1 MGSLQP
7 PFLTS
12 TDSFFSED
20 LADPETGSSSST
32 EVTGGEEISTL
43 NISDPDIDTE
53 DALEWDVLQDVIDRS
68 KKVPRLVFT
77 NLVKKKLTD
86 FEEMVSQLTWA
97 FSLKMIHRAIGN
109 KKHINQIHKDI

>member
-1 MGSLQP
+1 MVLLGQFAASI
-7 PFLTS
+7 FNV
-12 TDSFFSED
+12 DSHGEISED

-68 KKVPRLVFT
+68 KKVPRFVQFT
-77 NLVKKKLTD
+77 IFLFL
-86 FEEMVSQLTWA
+86 
-97 FSLKMIHRAIGN
+97 FSLNFHRLWRDGFPIDLGIFSEN
-109 KKHINQIHKDI
+109 DS